1 MKAIE
6 KFSGLGSG
14 NFYVPLVVF
23 SYGCSSLSGVFV
35 NKACL
40 SAFGF
45 GYPLALLLLQLIVA
59 VVLVNVLDYLE
70 LVEIHKKPFK
80 ELTFLFI
87 PATLLILN
95 VSVGLYALKLVN
107 IPMFSAFRRLSAINV
122 MILEYFV
129 LGKVESTRVI
139 ATVVFMV
146 FGSFVAAL
154 GDVTFDPFGYFLV
167 FLNNLITGGNLVYIK
182 KAQQVTGLKAL
193 SLFYYVSLFAVPIC
207 FVLGLLSGELR
218 VAVGRVVSDESL
230 HSAGFVVALSLSAL
244 SAFMVNYTTN
254 LCTAAT
260 SALTTAITGQV
271 KNVLQTILGI
281 VAWGYEVT
289 ITNLIG
295 LLLALIGSTLFAWV
309 KYNENSKSETPVA
322 TENENLT
329 KTEEEADVVG
339 VEQGARKNPSSMS
352 PLSRGTDPQE
362 ESSPVKSV

>member
-1 MKAIE
+1 MKALE
-6 KFSGLGSG
+6 KFRGLALG
-14 NFYVPLVVF
+14 NFYVPLVVC
-23 SYGCSSLSGVFV
+23 SYGFSSLLGVFV

-59 VVLVNVLDYLE
+59 VALVNLLEYLDLI
-70 LVEIHKKPFK
+70 EIHKRPFK

-129 LGKVESTRVI
+129 LGKVESTRVM
-139 ATVVFMV
+139 ATVIFMV

-154 GDVTFDPFGYFLV
+154 GDVTFDPSGYALV

-193 SLFYYVSLFAVPIC
+193 SLFYYVSLFALPIC

-218 VAVGRVVSDESL
+218 VAVERVVSDKSL
-230 HSAGFVVALSLSAL
+230 HSTGFIVALSLSAL

-260 SALTTAITGQV
+260 SALTTAITGQT

-281 VAWGYEVT
+281 FTWGYEVT
-289 ITNLIG
+289 VTNICG
-295 LLLALIGSTLFAWV
+295 LFLALSGSILFAWV
-309 KYNENSKSETPVA
+309 KYNEKIASETPVS
-322 TENENLT
+322 TENESLT
-329 KTEEEADVVG
+329 KTEEETDMNG
-339 VEQGARKNPSSMS
+339 VEQGARKSSSSIS
-352 PLSRGTDPQE
+352 PLSRGTDPQK
-362 ESSPVKSV
+362 ESPPVKNV

>member
-1 MKAIE
+1 MKAFE
-6 KFSGLGSG
+6 KFRGLALG

-23 SYGCSSLSGVFV
+23 AYGFSSLSGVFV

-40 SAFGF
+40 SAYGF
-45 GYPLALLLLQLIVA
+45 GYPLPLLLLQLSVA
-59 VVLVNVLDYLE
+59 VVLVNILQWLG
-70 LVEIHKKPFK
+70 LIEIHKKPFK

-129 LGKVESTRVI
+129 LGKVESTRVM
-139 ATVVFMV
+139 ATVIFMV

-154 GDVTFDPFGYFLV
+154 GDVTFDPAGYALV

-193 SLFYYVSLFAVPIC
+193 SLFYYVSLFALPIC
-207 FVLGLLSGELR
+207 LVLGLLSGELSI
-218 VAVGRVVSDESL
+218 AVRRVVSDESL
-230 HSAGFVVALSLSAL
+230 HSTGFIVALCLSAL

-260 SALTTAITGQV
+260 SALTTAITGQT
-271 KNVLQTILGI
+271 KNVLQTVLGI
-281 VAWGYEVT
+281 FTWGYEVT
-289 ITNLIG
+289 IMNICG
-295 LLLALIGSTLFAWV
+295 LFLALSGSTLFAWV
-309 KYNENSKSETPVA
+309 KYNEKTASETPVA
-322 TENENLT
+322 AENESLT
-329 KTEEEADVVG
+329 KAEEEADMNG
-339 VEQGARKNPSSMS
+339 VEQGARKGSSSLS
-352 PLSRGTDPQE
+352 PLSGGTDPAK
-362 ESSPVKSV
+362 ESPPVKNV